1 MCAIRVTAR
10 MTLGQ
15 CKVEDISDGL
25 QIFRKEFFEG
35 CYKFQWVY
43 NVVC

>member
-1 MCAIRVTAR
+1 

-15 CKVEDISDGL
+15 CKVEDKKSAR